1 VGANQFRSIYAVA
14 IEPVA
19 KEYHIGYVPSTL
31 GVSLF
36 LLGFVLGPVLVR
48 LPGSSSTVGWLRQH
62 GLTVV
67 YSLARRQRSSVDVF
81 HSLPDTSSSQS
92 SKYQSPLLRMLKLSC
107 SVASLEASLLRR
119 HWLS

>member
-1 VGANQFRSIYAVA
+1 VGADQFRSIYAVA

-48 LPGSSSTVGWLRQH
+48 LPLPWRAVPVSQWA
-62 GLTVV
+62 GLGN
-67 YSLARRQRSSVDVF
+67 
-81 HSLPDTSSSQS
+81 
-92 SKYQSPLLRMLKLSC
+92 MG
-107 SVASLEASLLRR
+107 
-119 HWLS
+119 